1 MSTPATATAVFL
13 LCLHLFFFADAQNL
27 ADPNAYTC
35 LAPIVEGEGIED
47 SMLWTAIAKSYEEQE
62 LLTDSDGVHSG
73 VKGLQAQ
80 DKLVLKLLDSKVQA
94 ECASG
99 KAWKEPIRDA
109 AQAAASAA
117 KRGGR
122 KLKGFEIDLGRRN
135 KQALKRFSKGHAMDD
150 AKHSV
155 RHDSIGE
162 MADKAVAKIRKQEGA
177 IEKALRPGPSRSHA
191 PVSHEGE
198 ACGAFTS
205 TRSARL
211 VCMAVAATSSVASHV
226 RKQHLKGL
234 KSSPGA
240 PPSLA
245 ASASPPWLRAWST
258 RTCPPWSAV
267 RSRARSTCAR
277 WGSGAAGVGS
287 RRKPAIADSAAPSAP
302 RSSSRARPVDSVRSV
317 FGRRSA
323 HSRTHV
329 QRTLRDQNYALKAAT
344 ARTE

>member
-1 MSTPATATAVFL
+1 MTPSTPCATTPSAKWPTRLWPRYANRRVPSRRHSGPALRARTLQFRTKGKLAGSLAATAA
-13 LCLHLFFFADAQNL
+13 
-27 ADPNAYTC
+27 
-35 LAPIVEGEGIED
+35 
-47 SMLWTAIAKSYEEQE
+47 AIA
-62 LLTDSDGVHSG
+62 LRVF
-73 VKGLQAQ
+73 V
-80 DKLVLKLLDSKVQA
+80 
-94 ECASG
+94 
-99 KAWKEPIRDA
+99 
-109 AQAAASAA
+109 AAASAA
-117 KRGGR
+117 
-122 KLKGFEIDLGRRN
+122 
-135 KQALKRFSKGHAMDD
+135 
-150 AKHSV
+150 
-155 RHDSIGE
+155 
-162 MADKAVAKIRKQEGA
+162 
-177 IEKALRPGPSRSHA
+177 
-191 PVSHEGE
+191 
-198 ACGAFTS
+198 GAFTS